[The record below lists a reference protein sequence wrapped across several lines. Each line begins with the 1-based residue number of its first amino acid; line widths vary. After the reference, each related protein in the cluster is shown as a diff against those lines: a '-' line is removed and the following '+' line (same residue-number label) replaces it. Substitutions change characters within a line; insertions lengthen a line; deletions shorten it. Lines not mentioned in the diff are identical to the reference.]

1 MKKRLRLFE
10 FTEFLQATA
19 LKVVNDEEIDCI
31 KVTVYGYTIDENGHI
46 EFSYDIKFKSEESR
60 DLTFEEITS
69 ELLAEDIKKIIKAS
83 EIPIKIN

>member
-31 KVTVYGYTIDENGHI
+31 KVTVYGYTIDENCHI
-46 EFSYDIKFKSEESR
+46 EFAYDIKFKSEESR
-60 DLTFEEITS
+60 DLTFEEITP